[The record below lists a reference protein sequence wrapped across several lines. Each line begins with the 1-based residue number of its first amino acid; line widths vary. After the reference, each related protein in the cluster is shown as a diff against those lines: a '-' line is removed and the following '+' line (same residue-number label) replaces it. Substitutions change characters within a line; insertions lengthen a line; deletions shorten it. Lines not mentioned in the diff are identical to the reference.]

1 MSNVSKN
8 KKQRAYEEV
17 PAYQKLVKYYEKA
30 KEVEPYRISDILE
43 KFENEKGFSRKQIYR
58 MNDCLIALDRIRKRE
73 DGRYEIYRD
82 WQIFETKEEYDVKLK
97 HSEILLAGIIHRSE
111 LAWRDSLFSDKART
125 IPIITVCS
133 TNVTGA
139 FSVTMGMVNINKY
152 LLQHLE
158 REYPDI
164 YSLYTKIEED
174 AKKLEEREGEFTE
187 KIRRYFV
194 DRGFEIVEDLQN
206 QHNSKHVSKD
216 IYREV
221 RLLLEKGLESP
232 ELKVLE
238 NGVILDENTTLIIS
252 RNPII
257 YEEVREAIKEVLG
270 LREVREAFERE
281 KEARTRYNNTLLRF
295 SREVE
300 LLALKVLSGEPLK
313 GFCDMCPKVEIGRK
327 EKKIGSSHGESRQRQ
342 K

>member
-1 MSNVSKN
+1 MVFLSRRMKN
-8 KKQRAYEEV
+8 IEEEHRTYEEMSS
-17 PAYQKLVKYYEKA
+17 YKNLVKYYRKA
-30 KEVEPYRISDILE
+30 KEAEPYSLSEMIEEFKD
-43 KFENEKGFSRKQIYR
+43 KKGFSKKQIHR
-58 MNDCLIALDRIRKRE
+58 MNDCLIALERIRKRE

-97 HSEILLAGIIHRSE
+97 HSEILLASIIHRSE
-111 LAWRDSLFSDKART
+111 LAWRDSLIMEKART
-125 IPIITVCS
+125 IPVITVCS
-133 TNVTGA
+133 TTVNIN
-139 FSVTMGMVNINKY
+139 NINKY

-158 REYPDI
+158 RGYPDI
-164 YSLYTKIEED
+164 YSLYRKIEED

-206 QHNSKHVSKD
+206 QHNGKHVAKD

-221 RLLLEKGLESP
+221 RLLLEKGLENP

-238 NGVILDENTTLIIS
+238 NGAILDENTDLTIS
-252 RNPII
+252 KNPNI
-257 YEEVREAIKEVLG
+257 YEEIKEAIREVLG
-270 LREVREAFERE
+270 LREVREAFDRE
-281 KEARTRYNNTLLRF
+281 KEVRTRYNNTLLRF

-313 GFCDMCPKVEIGRK
+313 GFCDICPRVEIGRK
-327 EKKIGSSHGESRQRQ
+327 ENKIDSSHGESGQRQ